1 MTTQR
6 WGAPAFGDEVRSLV
20 ADTVGEPTSTEV
32 VRQRPWSVVW
42 RAETSAGTWF
52 VKDNCPSQAHEA
64 ALLTRLGALAP
75 GRTLPVVGARG
86 SLFVAA
92 DHGEPVGERADGDL
106 DLWCR
111 IVVAAA
117 ELQREVAAYA
127 GELGLVTIAPHEGPA
142 WVAAMVGHLAALPSD
157 DPRRLP
163 EDDATRLRA
172 LQPQLQAWADQVA
185 ALGLPLTL
193 LHNDLHA
200 HNVFAVDD
208 RLVLFDLGDAV
219 VMEPLAGLL
228 IPLRVLAHQ
237 LDAGPGDPRVLRV
250 AEAGLEVWS
259 DLAPAAELRAA
270 LPAALQLACL
280 GRVESWHRVTEA
292 MTPTE
297 LVEWGRRGGRLS
309 RAAAGRP
316 ARGPADP
323 LTRPCDRLWRG
334 VAVLL

>member
-1 MTTQR
+1 MTTER
-6 WGAPAFGDEVRSLV
+6 WSAPGFGDEVRALV
-20 ADTVGEPTSTEV
+20 ADTVGEPTSVEP

-42 RAETSAGTWF
+42 RAETPGGTWY

-64 ALLTRLGALAP
+64 ALLTRLGTLAP
-75 GRTLPVVGARG
+75 GRTLPVAGARG

-117 ELQREVAAYA
+117 ELQREVAPYA
-127 GELGLVTIAPHEGPA
+127 DGLGLVTIAPHEAPA
-142 WVAAMVGHLAALPSD
+142 WVTGMVEQLAALPVA

-163 EDDATRLRA
+163 EDDASQLRA

-185 ALGLPLTL
+185 ALGLPLTV

-237 LDAGPGDPRVLRV
+237 LDAGPDDPRVLRV

-259 DLAPAAELRAA
+259 HLAPAAELRAA

-280 GRVESWHRVTEA
+280 GRVESWHRVTQA
-292 MTPTE
+292 MTAAE
-297 LVEWGRRGGRLS
+297 LAEWGDAAAASLGRLLVDPPV
-309 RAAAGRP
+309 GPP
-316 ARGPADP
+316 AP
-323 LTRPCDRLWRG
+323 
-334 VAVLL
+334 

>member
-1 MTTQR
+1 MTTER
-6 WGAPAFGDEVRSLV
+6 WSAPAFGDEVRALV
-20 ADTVGEPTSTEV
+20 ADTVGEPTSAEL

-64 ALLTRLGALAP
+64 ALLTRLGTLAP
-75 GRTLPVVGARG
+75 GRTLPVAGARG

-127 GELGLVTIAPHEGPA
+127 DELGLVTIAPHEGPA
-142 WVAAMVGHLAALPSD
+142 WVAAMVEHLAALPAD

-193 LHNDLHA
+193 VHNDLHA

-237 LDAGPGDPRVLRV
+237 LDAGPGRPPGAAGGRGGPGGVERPGAGRRAARRAARRAPAGLPGPGRVL
-250 AEAGLEVWS
+250 
-259 DLAPAAELRAA
+259 AP
-270 LPAALQLACL
+270 
-280 GRVESWHRVTEA
+280 GD
-292 MTPTE
+292 
-297 LVEWGRRGGRLS
+297 GG
-309 RAAAGRP
+309 
-316 ARGPADP
+316 DD
-323 LTRPCDRLWRG
+323 TRPSWRSG
-334 VAVLL
+334 ETRRRPLSGGSWSIRPWARRPPDSAV